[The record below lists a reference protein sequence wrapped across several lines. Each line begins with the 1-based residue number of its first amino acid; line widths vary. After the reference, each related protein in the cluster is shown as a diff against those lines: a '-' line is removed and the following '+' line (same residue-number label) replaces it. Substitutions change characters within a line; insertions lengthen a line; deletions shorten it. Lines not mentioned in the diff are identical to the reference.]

1 MNKILFLVFAL
12 FASIGYSQIKD
23 LNPDSVELLELNLE
37 GEKLYQA
44 EKVALENIWTKI
56 RAGKKYADLTEEEQF
71 LLDNQ
76 VETDESYWEII
87 GGGCSWYCAG
97 GPKEI
102 TASSFLAPQGE
113 NDYSPENA
121 HDLNYEYAWSEGA
134 DGYGIGEYLL
144 YTFEGASPRITEIKI
159 VNGYVKTES
168 AYKNNTRVKKL
179 KVYYN
184 DEVLGILNLKDIR
197 GTQSFKFEPIGF
209 ADRTNLANAK
219 DWTLKFEI
227 VEVYKGLKFQDVVI
241 SEIYFDGIDHH

>member
-159 VNGYVKTES
+159 VNG
-168 AYKNNTRVKKL
+168 
-179 KVYYN
+179 
-184 DEVLGILNLKDIR
+184 
-197 GTQSFKFEPIGF
+197 
-209 ADRTNLANAK
+209 
-219 DWTLKFEI
+219 
-227 VEVYKGLKFQDVVI
+227 
-241 SEIYFDGIDHH
+241 